1 MTIAIRNCP
10 VNLPLKQLK
19 PFVKN
24 IIFIAVHCSATPPSM
39 PNIGAVEIDKM
50 HRQRSFACIGYHYVI
65 KRDGTIERGRPIN
78 TQGAHIEGYNSVSL
92 GICLI
97 GGVDD
102 KNRPVNNYTPEQFI
116 ALKELILTLQQ
127 TRPFALVLGH
137 RDFSPDKNHDGVI
150 SPNEYMKA
158 CPCFDV
164 REWMIK
170 NQIPV
175 QEQKKP

>member
-78 TQGAHIEGYNSVSL
+78 TIGAHIEGYNSVSL
-92 GICLI
+92 GICLV
-97 GGVDD
+97 GGIDD
-102 KNRPVNNYTPEQFI
+102 KGRPVNNYTPEQFI

>member
-97 GGVDD
+97 GGVDE
-102 KNRPVNNYTPEQFI
+102 KGRPTNNFTPEQFA

-137 RDFSPDKNHDGVI
+137 RDFSPDKNHDGKI
-150 SPNEYMKA
+150 DSKDWLKA

-164 REWMIK
+164 RQWMIK
-170 NQIPV
+170 NHIPV
-175 QEQKKP
+175 PEQKKP